1 MNPRR
6 SAKVSPVGKAK
17 RCAGPMWRPS
27 ERWRSGWDGEFESPL
42 LQQTVCLSPASAFLS
57 ARVWAAGLTTGSAE
71 TRQAM
76 SDILRPLHT
85 AGAENRGSTVEIM
98 PGFTLAD
105 IETSGARIRL
115 RHGGSGPPLLLLHG
129 NPLTHVS
136 WHAVAPRLAERFHVV
151 AADLRGYGDSSA
163 PAEEPDSA
171 NYSFRAMA
179 QDQVEVMKA
188 LGHERFYVAGHDRG
202 GRTTH
207 RMCLDHPEKVIKAA
221 IIDIVPTL
229 DMWAAMNKEAAIG
242 GWHWP
247 FMAQPSD
254 FPERMLGSVPA
265 DWFMRKKLLKL
276 TADLNHIPPAIWD
289 EYVRCFNE
297 KTIRGSC
304 GDYRAAATIDC
315 DLDTADLDRKL
326 NMPILVLWGNSSSVG
341 KRFADPLGLWRQ
353 RAEDVRGEALPS
365 GHYVNEEAPE
375 QVLDW
380 FLRFFAT

>member
-1 MNPRR
+1 
-6 SAKVSPVGKAK
+6 
-17 RCAGPMWRPS
+17 
-27 ERWRSGWDGEFESPL
+27 
-42 LQQTVCLSPASAFLS
+42 
-57 ARVWAAGLTTGSAE
+57 
-71 TRQAM
+71 
-76 SDILRPLHT
+76 
-85 AGAENRGSTVEIM
+85 M

-115 RHGGSGPPLLLLHG
+115 RHGGNGPPLLLLHG
-129 NPLTHVS
+129 NPLTHVA
-136 WHAVAPRLAERFHVV
+136 WHKVAPRLAERFHVV

-163 PAEEPDSA
+163 PPEAPDTS

-188 LGHERFYVAGHDRG
+188 FGYDRFYVAGHDRG
-202 GRTTH
+202 GRSTH
-207 RMCLDHPEKVIKAA
+207 RVGPQHPRQRLQVAGHDRGGRTRHGMCLGHPGKVIKAA

-229 DMWAAMNKEAAIG
+229 DMWAAMDKEAAIG

-304 GDYRAAATIDC
+304 ADYRAAATIDC

-341 KRFADPLGLWRQ
+341 KRFADPLGLCGSARRMSAARRC
-353 RAEDVRGEALPS
+353 RAP
-365 GHYVNEEAPE
+365 
-375 QVLDW
+375 
-380 FLRFFAT
+380 TT